1 MPTALRYA
9 QKPPL
14 PANGRGK
21 PRPYVTTN
29 NRTAQKNV
37 KNTVFPLGNTVFSH
51 FYFPKYRYR
60 NVMIWALVQGAS
72 GEKVVLPVPVVMP
85 SL

>member
-1 MPTALRYA
+1 MQSAPRCA
-9 QKPPL
+9 QKPQL

-21 PRPYVTTN
+21 PRPYVTTKN
-29 NRTAQKNV
+29 ESAQKS
-37 KNTVFPLGNTVFSH
+37 KNTVFPPGNTVFLI
-51 FYFPKYRYR
+51 FYFLKYRYR
-60 NVMIWALVQGAS
+60 NVMICALVQGAS